1 MIQSPDTDV
10 VLLCGSLYR
19 NINCKELWFRTGV
32 KDNLR
37 YNPTH
42 TVSDALGQPVC
53 DALPGYHAITGC
65 DSVSSL
71 FGIWKKK
78 SFDALLASEQH
89 QASLTQLEKISIP
102 TADTVK
108 ACERYICSLYTNA
121 EKTGTKR
128 KDSLLHPTHC
138 CTILQ
143 EPTSRPMCGQDRLTK
158 INNG

>member
-1 MIQSPDTDV
+1 MV
-10 VLLCGSLYR
+10 
-19 NINCKELWFRTGV
+19 N
-32 KDNLR
+32 DNLR

-89 QASLTQLEKISIP
+89 HASLTELGNISIP
-102 TADTVK
+102 VQLILSNLVSV
-108 ACERYICSLYTNA
+108 ICSLF
-121 EKTGTKR
+121 
-128 KDSLLHPTHC
+128 
-138 CTILQ
+138 
-143 EPTSRPMCGQDRLTK
+143 TSSYIQHIAAPYYKSQLPGLCVDK
-158 INNG
+158 IA